1 MEERRKG
8 GRYGG
13 RRIGAGYAR
22 GKGAEPNL
30 RASFASG
37 DGPHVHTFLPS
48 ALRTFLTSYLH
59 TFIPNPVM
67 PTPATETAP
76 LTHRH
81 ERLTSALRRHD
92 LAALALNPGPTLRYL
107 TGLDFHLMERPV
119 IAFFAP
125 DVPPTLVLPELET
138 GKLNGLSFDVHA
150 FPYGE
155 DPDVWPSVF
164 QEAVQ
169 HAGLDNKKIGVE
181 PLRMRVRELRLLEE
195 VAPEA
200 RFVSGEQVV
209 SALRSRKDAAE
220 IGWMREATTVA
231 EHALQATLPQIRE
244 GMTERELASELVLQ
258 IFRAGGDG
266 ELPFL
271 PIVCFGENT
280 ANPHAVPSD
289 RALRM
294 GDLVLIDWG
303 ASVRG
308 YFSDLTRVFA
318 AGDVGEELRRI
329 AGIVESANGAARNVA
344 GPDVPATDVDRAAR
358 HVIEEAG
365 YGEAFVHRTGHGL
378 GLEAHEEPYIRDG
391 NQQTLSEGMTF
402 TIEPGV
408 YLAGKGGVRIEDDM
422 VITAGGSESLSTL
435 SRLLTSV
442 L

>member
-1 MEERRKG
+1 MT
-8 GRYGG
+8 
-13 RRIGAGYAR
+13 
-22 GKGAEPNL
+22 P
-30 RASFASG
+30 
-37 DGPHVHTFLPS
+37 P
-48 ALRTFLTSYLH
+48 LT
-59 TFIPNPVM
+59 
-67 PTPATETAP
+67 TETAP

-81 ERLTSALRRHD
+81 ERLEASLRESG

-119 IAFFAP
+119 VAFFAP

-138 GKLNGLSFDVHA
+138 GKLANLPFDLEA

-164 QEAVQ
+164 QKAIK
-169 HAGLDNKKIGVE
+169 HAGLDGEQIGVE

-200 RFVSGEQVV
+200 RFVSGEEVV

-220 IGWMREATTVA
+220 IGWMREATVVA
-231 EHALQATLPQIRE
+231 ENALQATLPQLQV

-280 ANPHAVPSD
+280 ANPHAIPSD
-289 RALRM
+289 RALQV
-294 GDLVLIDWG
+294 GNLVLIDWG

-318 AGDVGEELRRI
+318 AGDVDDELQRI
-329 AGIVESANGAARNVA
+329 AATVEEANGAARDLA
-344 GPDVPATDVDRAAR
+344 GPDVPASDVDRAAR
-358 HVIEEAG
+358 QVIEKAG

-391 NQQTLSEGMTF
+391 NQQTLAEGMTF
-402 TIEPGV
+402 TIEPGI
-408 YLAGKGGVRIEDDM
+408 YLAGRGGVRIEDDM
-422 VITAGGSESLSTL
+422 VVTASGAESLSTL
-435 SRLLTSV
+435 PRSLSQV
-442 L
+442 AG

>member
-1 MEERRKG
+1 M
-8 GRYGG
+8 
-13 RRIGAGYAR
+13 
-22 GKGAEPNL
+22 
-30 RASFASG
+30 
-37 DGPHVHTFLPS
+37 
-48 ALRTFLTSYLH
+48 
-59 TFIPNPVM
+59 
-67 PTPATETAP
+67 TPPRPTETAP
-76 LTHRH
+76 FTHRH
-81 ERLTSALRRHD
+81 ERLATSLQQNG

-119 IAFFAP
+119 VAFFAP

-138 GKLNGLSFDVHA
+138 GKLGGLSFELDA

-155 DPDVWPSVF
+155 DPDVWPSIF
-164 QEAVQ
+164 QKAIKQ
-169 HAGLDNKKIGVE
+169 AGLDGEQIGVE

-195 VAPEA
+195 AASQA
-200 RFVSGEQVV
+200 RFVSGEGVV

-220 IGWMREATTVA
+220 IGWMREATVVA
-231 EHALQATLPQIRE
+231 ENALQATLPQIRE
-244 GMTERELASELVLQ
+244 GITERELASELVLQ

-280 ANPHAVPSD
+280 ANPHAIPSD
-289 RALRM
+289 RALQM

-318 AGDVGEELRRI
+318 AGDVDEELRRI
-329 AGIVESANGAARNVA
+329 ADVVEQANAAARDVA

-358 HVIEEAG
+358 QTIEEAG

-391 NQQTLSEGMTF
+391 NGQVLAEGMTF
-402 TIEPGV
+402 TIEPGI
-408 YLAGKGGVRIEDDM
+408 YLAGRGGVRIEDDM
-422 VITAGGSESLSTL
+422 VVTASGAESLSTL
-435 SRLLTSV
+435 PRWLSSV